1 MSAFVNSLWRLSS
14 AGAAPDAGAG
24 MTVRVARAAR
34 AYGLRPWT
42 H

>member
-1 MSAFVNSLWRLSS
+1 MSAFVNGLWRLSS
-14 AGAAPDAGAG
+14 VGAAPDAGTG
-24 MTVRVARAAR
+24 MTAR